1 MIHYQFFLKR
11 ERERNIIER
20 ERREITQKT
29 QKKGNK
35 HRGGNMAQKG
45 GIWHAKKFSP
55 VRKRSLRQKPKRRA
69 IFPLFVPYSPKQKIL
84 FNVPEILW

>member
-29 QKKGNK
+29 QKKGK
-35 HRGGNMAQKG
+35 
-45 GIWHAKKFSP
+45 
-55 VRKRSLRQKPKRRA
+55 
-69 IFPLFVPYSPKQKIL
+69 
-84 FNVPEILW
+84 